1 MMSFDIKNVQQEN
14 IDIKRVIP
22 VAILFVFGIIGT
34 LIFVYYYFTFEKN
47 SIMHKQYL
55 GAKSQIRESHKLKE
69 KIKIENLDIKS
80 SKKIIIK
87 AYDR

>member
-1 MMSFDIKNVQQEN
+1 MSFDLKHIQEEN
-14 IDIKRVIP
+14 IDIKKVIP
-22 VAILFVFGIIGT
+22 VAILFVVGIIGS

-47 SIMHKQYL
+47 SIMQKQYL
-55 GAKSQIRESHKLKE
+55 GAKSQIRESYKLKE

-80 SKKIIIK
+80 SKKIIIR